1 MGAILGFSILP
12 MDATPWGLGIVP
24 LISRLVDGRSTAAAT
39 QPTPPERAAHT
50 WHRCLESIIVHQC
63 GCSPHYGYSYRY
75 GNCSYGPRVL
85 EERGGGGGEG
95 S

>member
-24 LISRLVDGRSTAAAT
+24 LISRLVDGRSTDAAT